1 MKILA
6 NDSIRW
12 RGSCHHAGAVKLQ
25 VNHPVI
31 ESVEGDI
38 FTFTFAPNC
47 MTHRCRCVTE
57 DDRARNDAC
66 CQHGAD
72 VLVPE
77 KMAILRRASEVAS
90 VMREGR
96 GTATGWFDERDPE
109 RDPDAPEGIIL
120 RTATSDLEDDT
131 SGCVFLEH
139 TGERGCGL
147 HRAALVHGFNPAEI
161 KPRVCRL
168 YPLSWDKNALG
179 LSPDFDRYSC
189 ANDAGPSLYR
199 LMRPAIIEVFDV
211 DLVRELDR
219 LEARVLR
226 QRLPVLS
233 PRPAGPES
241 AAE

>member
-1 MKILA
+1 
-6 NDSIRW
+6 
-12 RGSCHHAGAVKLQ
+12 
-25 VNHPVI
+25 
-31 ESVEGDI
+31 
-38 FTFTFAPNC
+38 
-47 MTHRCRCVTE
+47 MTYGCRCLTE
-57 DDRARNDAC
+57 GNRPRNDAC

-72 VLVPE
+72 VLIPE
-77 KMAILRRASEVAS
+77 KAAILRRAPEIAS
-90 VMREGR
+90 IMRDGR
-96 GTATGWFDERDPE
+96 SAAGEWFDERDPE

-147 HRAALVHGFNPAEI
+147 HRAALVHGFSPAEI

-168 YPLSWDKNALG
+168 YPLSWDKSVLD

-189 ANDAGPSLYR
+189 ANDTGPSVYR
-199 LMRPAIIEVFDV
+199 LMRPAILEVFDG

-226 QRLPVLS
+226 MRLPVLAS
-233 PRPAGPES
+233 RPSEPES